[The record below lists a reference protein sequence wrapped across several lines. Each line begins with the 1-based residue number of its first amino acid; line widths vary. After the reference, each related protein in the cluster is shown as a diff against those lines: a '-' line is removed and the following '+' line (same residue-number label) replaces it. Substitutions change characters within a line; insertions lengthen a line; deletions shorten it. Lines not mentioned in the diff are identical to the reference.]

1 MAEKTRFLRLDSIVA
16 YMQTEVDGDEIFIKH
31 NGEKVAP
38 RQGKFIKLTRE
49 PAPLEVEIPV
59 DEDNAWV
66 ELELWDYDNFSPN
79 DRLGKFRLLVDEVS
93 DGFTAELQPEK
104 DAVARYVLN
113 WSVVERKN
121 PA

>member
-1 MAEKTRFLRLDSIVA
+1 MNA
-16 YMQTEVDGDEIFIKH
+16 G
-31 NGEKVAP
+31 AP
-38 RQGKFIKLTRE
+38 RE

-59 DEDNAWV
+59 DEDNAWI

-104 DAVARYVLN
+104 DAIARYVLN
-113 WSVVERKN
+113 WSVVERKTS
-121 PA
+121 A